1 MVDKSNQCVLVTG
14 DIFTGLI
21 ITGPFGSHV
30 EADLYGFEYL
40 SKYRVIPCEAPT
52 EPSVAGTFGTENDT
66 ESDQAVIDSYF
77 PDDETQAAQALMGLE
92 VSDLDTEQD
101 QIVESLEAELAEAK
115 AEIVQVQANR

>member
-21 ITGPFGSHV
+21 ITGPFDSHV

-52 EPSVAGTFGTENDT
+52 EPSVIGIQLDT

-101 QIVESLEAELAEAK
+101 QIVEDLEKELVQAK
-115 AEIVQVQANR
+115 AEVASVQANR